1 MLQKNLEENIYSKK
15 NFNMDLLKDN
25 IPKLVRKLAVPAM
38 IGTLF
43 QTLYNVVDTFFAGKI
58 SPEALSALSKSFPIY
73 FIIIATSIGV
83 TVAGTSLIGNS
94 IGEKDNKKTLNY
106 FSHIIYYGILI
117 SIFITFLGLYLSER
131 VFFLMGSTEEVVSL
145 GLEYTNIIYSG
156 SFLFIL
162 VVSLNS
168 LLHAEGDTKT
178 YRNVLVLSFLLNIIL
193 NPILIFGFLFIP
205 AFGVKGIAIAT
216 IISQLVSFLVILFK
230 VLKNERVRKI
240 TSEYLVPKFLFFK
253 NIFFQS
259 MPISVSICGYA
270 LAAAIIFTYVGQSGE
285 YAVAGYGVGTRI
297 EQVVLLPIL
306 GINTA
311 IISIIAQNYG
321 ANNLVR
327 IKETYFTAIKYAF
340 IIMITAGT
348 LVFLSASVITSFFS
362 SDPEVIEY
370 GKRYLKISAFVLP
383 AYPVFFLSNGFFMAL
398 KKSENA
404 MISNFFRNVLNPIAV
419 FYFAKYINASF
430 ETFFWLWVG
439 INWFF
444 SISYFFIIIYYFKL
458 KLNKSSTVVHP

>member
-1 MLQKNLEENIYSKK
+1 
-15 NFNMDLLKDN
+15 
-25 IPKLVRKLAVPAM
+25 M

-117 SIFITFLGLYLSER
+117 SIFITFLGLYFSEP
-131 VFFLMGSTEEVVSL
+131 VFFLMGSTEEVASL

-205 AFGVKGIAIAT
+205 AFGVKGIGIAT
-216 IISQLVSFLVILFK
+216 IISQLVSFLIILFK
-230 VLKNERVRKI
+230 VLKNERVRNI
-240 TSEYLVPKFLFFK
+240 TNEYLVPKFLFFK

-419 FYFAKYINASF
+419 FYIAKYINASF

-458 KLNKSSTVVHP
+458 KLNKPSTVVHP

>member
-1 MLQKNLEENIYSKK
+1 
-15 NFNMDLLKDN
+15 MDLLKDN
-25 IPKLVRKLAVPAM
+25 IPKLVRKLSVPAM
-38 IGTLF
+38 VGTLF

-73 FIIIATSIGV
+73 FIIIAASIGI

-94 IGEKDNKKTLNY
+94 IGENDENKTLNY
-106 FSHIIYYGILI
+106 FTHINYYGIII
-117 SIFITFLGLYLSER
+117 SILITFLGLSYAEK
-131 VFFLMGSTEEVVSL
+131 VFFLMGSTNEVVSL
-145 GLEYTNIIYSG
+145 GLDYTNIIYSG
-156 SFLFIL
+156 SILFIL
-162 VVSLNS
+162 VVSFNS

-178 YRNVLVLSFLLNIIL
+178 YRNALILSFFLNIIL
-193 NPILIFGFLFIP
+193 NPILIFGFAFIP
-205 AFGVKGIAIAT
+205 AMGIKGIGLAT
-216 IISQLVSFLVILFK
+216 IISQLVSFIIVLFK
-230 VLKNERVRKI
+230 ILKNNRVKKL
-240 TSEYLVPKFLFFK
+240 TKDFLSPKFLYLK

-259 MPISVSICGYA
+259 MPISLSICGYA
-270 LAAAIIFTYVGQSGE
+270 LASAIIFTYVGQSGE

-321 ANNLVR
+321 ANNFNR

-348 LVFLSASVITSFFS
+348 LVFLSANIITSFFS

-404 MISNFFRNVLNPIAV
+404 MISNLFRNVLNPIVV
-419 FYFAKYINASF
+419 FYIAKYINASF
-430 ETFFWLWVG
+430 DTFFWTWVG

-444 SISYFFIIIYYFKL
+444 SISYFFIILYYFKSRL
-458 KLNKSSTVVHP
+458 DKSSAVVHP

>member
-1 MLQKNLEENIYSKK
+1 
-15 NFNMDLLKDN
+15 MDLLKDN

-38 IGTLF
+38 VGTLF
-43 QTLYNVVDTFFAGKI
+43 QTLFNVVDTFFAGKI
-58 SPEALSALSKSFPIY
+58 SPEALSALTKSFPIY

-94 IGEKDNKKTLNY
+94 IGEKNDKKTLNY

-117 SIFITFLGLYLSER
+117 SIFITFLGFYFAEK
-131 VFFLMGSTEEVVSL
+131 VFFLMGSTEEVVYL

-156 SFLFIL
+156 AILFIL

-178 YRNVLVLSFLLNIIL
+178 YRNVLILSFLLNIVL

-205 AFGVKGIAIAT
+205 AFGVKGIGIAT
-216 IISQLVSFLVILFK
+216 IISQFVSFLIILIK
-230 VLKNERVRKI
+230 VLKNPRVLKI
-240 TSEYLVPKFLFFK
+240 TNEILIPKFLYFK

-259 MPISVSICGYA
+259 MPITVSICGYA

-321 ANNLVR
+321 ANKLLR

-340 IIMITAGT
+340 IIMVTAGV

-362 SDPEVIEY
+362 NDPEVIEY
-370 GKRYLKISAFVLP
+370 GKRYLKISAFALP

-404 MISNFFRNVLNPIAV
+404 MISNFFRNVLNPIVV
-419 FYFAKYINASF
+419 FYISKHINASF
-430 ETFFWLWVG
+430 ETFFWIWVG

-444 SISYFFIIIYYFKL
+444 SISYFFVVIYYFKAR
-458 KLNKSSTVVHP
+458 LNKSSAVVHP

>member
-1 MLQKNLEENIYSKK
+1 
-15 NFNMDLLKDN
+15 MDLLKDN

-38 IGTLF
+38 VGTLF

-94 IGEKDNKKTLNY
+94 IGEKNNKKTLNY
-106 FSHIIYYGILI
+106 CSHIIYYGILI
-117 SIFITFLGLYLSER
+117 SIFITFLGLYFSED
-131 VFFLMGSTEEVVSL
+131 VFFLMGSTEEVTSL

-178 YRNVLVLSFLLNIIL
+178 YRNILVLSFLLNIIL

-205 AFGVKGIAIAT
+205 AFGVKGIGIAT
-216 IISQLVSFLVILFK
+216 IISQLLSFLIILIK
-230 VLKNERVRKI
+230 ILKNDRVRNI
-240 TSEYLVPKFLFFK
+240 TSEHLTPKFLFFK

-259 MPISVSICGYA
+259 MPISISICGYA

-321 ANNLVR
+321 ANNLER

-340 IIMITAGT
+340 LIMITAGI
-348 LVFLSASVITSFFS
+348 LVFLSASLITSFFS
-362 SDPEVIEY
+362 NDPEVIEY

-404 MISNFFRNVLNPIAV
+404 MISNFFRNVLNPIAI
-419 FYFAKYINASF
+419 FYIAKSVNASF

-444 SISYFFIIIYYFKL
+444 SISYFFIIIYYLKI
-458 KLNKSSTVVHP
+458 KLNKSGAVVHP

>member
-1 MLQKNLEENIYSKK
+1 
-15 NFNMDLLKDN
+15 MDLLKDN

-38 IGTLF
+38 VGTLF

-117 SIFITFLGLYLSER
+117 SILITFLGLYFSED
-131 VFFLMGSTEEVVSL
+131 VFFLMGSTEEVAFL

-178 YRNVLVLSFLLNIIL
+178 YRNVLVLSFLLNVIL

-216 IISQLVSFLVILFK
+216 IISQLVSFLIILFK
-230 VLKNERVRKI
+230 VLKNERVKNI
-240 TSEYLVPKFLFFK
+240 TKEYLLPKFLFFK

-259 MPISVSICGYA
+259 MPITVSICGYA

-321 ANNLVR
+321 ANNLYR

-362 SDPEVIEY
+362 NDPEVIEY

-419 FYFAKYINASF
+419 FYIAKYINASF

-444 SISYFFIIIYYFKL
+444 SISYFFIIIYYFKI

>member
-1 MLQKNLEENIYSKK
+1 MN
-15 NFNMDLLKDN
+15 LLKDRV
-25 IPKLVRKLAVPAM
+25 PKLVRKLALPAM
-38 IGTLF
+38 VGTLF
-43 QTLYNVVDTFFAGKI
+43 QTLYNIVDTFFAGKI

-94 IGEKDNKKTLNY
+94 IGENNKKNTLNY
-106 FSHIIYYGILI
+106 FTHIIFFGIII
-117 SIFITFLGLYLSER
+117 SFVITFLGLTYSEN
-131 VFFLMGSTEEVVSL
+131 VFSLMGSNEKVIYL
-145 GLEYTNIIYSG
+145 GLEYTDIIFSG
-156 SFLFIL
+156 SIIFIL
-162 VVSLNS
+162 VVAFNS

-178 YRNVLVLSFLLNIIL
+178 YRNVLVLSCLLNVIL

-205 AFGVKGIAIAT
+205 AYGVKGIGIAT
-216 IISQLVSFLVILFK
+216 IVAQSFSLIIILLK
-230 VLKNERVRKI
+230 VLKNSRVKDI
-240 TSEYLVPKFLFFK
+240 TKDYLIPKFFYLK

-259 MPISVSICGYA
+259 MPITISICGYA
-270 LAAAIIFTYVGQSGE
+270 LASAIIFTYVGLSGE

-321 ANNLVR
+321 AKFIDR

-340 IIMITAGT
+340 VIMIISGIFVFITASMIAG
-348 LVFLSASVITSFFS
+348 IFS
-362 SDPEVIEY
+362 SNIEVIEY
-370 GKRYLKISAFVLP
+370 GGRYLKISAFVLP

-398 KKSENA
+398 KKSEYA
-404 MISNFFRNVLNPIAV
+404 MISNFFRNVLNPIIV
-419 FYFAKYINASF
+419 FYLARYYGASF
-430 ETFFWLWVG
+430 ETFFWIWVI

-444 SISYFFIIIYYFKL
+444 SISYLLFVIYYFNK
-458 KLNKSSTVVHP
+458 KLNKSSAVVHP

>member
-1 MLQKNLEENIYSKK
+1 
-15 NFNMDLLKDN
+15 MDLLKDN

-38 IGTLF
+38 VGTLF

-117 SIFITFLGLYLSER
+117 SIFITFLGLYFSER
-131 VFFLMGSTEEVVSL
+131 VFFLMGSTEEVASL

-178 YRNVLVLSFLLNIIL
+178 YRNVLVISFLLNIIL

-205 AFGVKGIAIAT
+205 AFGVKGIGIAT

-259 MPISVSICGYA
+259 MPISLSICGYA

-419 FYFAKYINASF
+419 FYIAKYINASF

-444 SISYFFIIIYYFKL
+444 SISYFFIIIYYFKI

>member
-1 MLQKNLEENIYSKK
+1 
-15 NFNMDLLKDN
+15 MDLLKDN
-25 IPKLVRKLAVPAM
+25 IPKLVRKLSVPAM
-38 IGTLF
+38 VGTLF

-117 SIFITFLGLYLSER
+117 SIFITFLGLYFSEP
-131 VFFLMGSTEEVVSL
+131 VFFLMGSTEEVASL

-178 YRNVLVLSFLLNIIL
+178 YRNALILSFFLNILL
-193 NPILIFGFLFIP
+193 NPILIFGFYFIP
-205 AFGVKGIAIAT
+205 ALGMKGIAIAT
-216 IISQLVSFLVILFK
+216 LIAQTVAFLIIFKK
-230 VLKNERVRKI
+230 VLKSNLFKNI
-240 TSEYLVPKFLFFK
+240 LISYFIPKFFFLK

-259 MPISVSICGYA
+259 MPIIISICGYSIA
-270 LAAAIIFTYVGQSGE
+270 SAIVFKYAGLSGE
-285 YAVAGYGVGTRI
+285 YAAAGYGAGTKI

-311 IISIIAQNYG
+311 IITIIAQNFG
-321 ANNLVR
+321 ARNILR
-327 IKETYFTAIKYAF
+327 IKETYFQAIKYAF
-340 IIMITAGT
+340 IIMIISSFIIYFGAEM
-348 LVFLSASVITSFFS
+348 ITKLFS
-362 SDPEVIEY
+362 KDLEVVEF
-370 GKRYLKISAFVLP
+370 GKLYLEISAFVLP
-383 AYPVFFLSNGFFMAL
+383 AYPIFFLSNGFFMAL
-398 KKSENA
+398 KKAENA
-404 MISNFFRNVLNPIAV
+404 LIANICRNGIFPFVV
-419 FYFAKYINASF
+419 FYTAIYFNSDF
-430 ETFFWLWVG
+430 SEFFWLWVIFNWIFSLMYLG
-439 INWFF
+439 YTYFYLNYKLDKIRAIN
-444 SISYFFIIIYYFKL
+444 
-458 KLNKSSTVVHP
+458 

>member
-1 MLQKNLEENIYSKK
+1 
-15 NFNMDLLKDN
+15 MDLLKDD
-25 IPKLVRKLAVPAM
+25 IPKLVKKLSVPAM
-38 IGTLF
+38 VGTLF

-73 FIIIATSIGV
+73 FIIIAASIGV
-83 TVAGTSLIGNS
+83 TVAGTSLIANS
-94 IGEKDNKKTLNY
+94 IGEKDENKTLNY
-106 FSHIIYYGILI
+106 FTHINYYGIII
-117 SIFITFLGLYLSER
+117 SIIITFLGLSYAEK
-131 VFFLMGSTEEVVSL
+131 VFFLMGSTNEVVSL
-145 GLEYTNIIYSG
+145 GLDYTNIIYSG
-156 SFLFIL
+156 ATLFIL
-162 VVSLNS
+162 VVSFNS

-178 YRNVLVLSFLLNIIL
+178 YRNALIFSFFLNIIL
-193 NPILIFGFLFIP
+193 NPILIFGFAFIP
-205 AFGVKGIAIAT
+205 AMGVKGIGLAT
-216 IISQLVSFLVILFK
+216 IISQLVSFVIVLLK
-230 VLKNERVRKI
+230 VLKNNRVKKL
-240 TSEYLVPKFLFFK
+240 TKDFLSPKFLYLR

-270 LAAAIIFTYVGQSGE
+270 LASAIIFTYVGQSGE

-321 ANNLVR
+321 ANNYNR

-348 LVFLSASVITSFFS
+348 LVFLSANIITSFFS

-370 GKRYLKISAFVLP
+370 GKRYLRISAFVLP

-404 MISNFFRNVLNPIAV
+404 MISNLFRNVLNPIVV
-419 FYFAKYINASF
+419 FYIAKYFNASF
-430 ETFFWLWVG
+430 DTFFWTWVG

-444 SISYFFIIIYYFKL
+444 SISYFFIILYYFKSRL
-458 KLNKSSTVVHP
+458 DKSSAVVHPWP